1 MKKIMH
7 TTVHEEV
14 GIASH
19 EAGLRMAP
27 NVLSINF
34 EVTSDTNEVSANPC
48 SPVGM
53 LIFTLFEF
61 GSFYRELYRPQVA
74 QTVPTVTRATVAG
87 KNDHISFRSELNLM
101 VKSVAIIFIRIA
113 AQAK

>member
-1 MKKIMH
+1 MH
-7 TTVHEEV
+7 TIVQEEA

-19 EAGLRMAP
+19 EAGLRIVP

-34 EVTSDTNEVSANPC
+34 EVSSDTNEESANPR
-48 SPVGM
+48 SSVGM
-53 LIFTLFEF
+53 MTFMSFEF
-61 GSFYRELYRPQVA
+61 GSDNLAMYRPQVA